1 MHRQVTGTCVTVWN
15 DERQEAWSF
24 MKEQSSGGNVNTVDV
39 ISPAAPFFL
48 SLGPE
53 YLRRLMLPILA
64 YSNNETYMRYTLPW
78 APHHIG
84 VWPVCF
90 VLPQNQFQM
99 PMEETGNMLIL
110 LAAIAKRQNQQ
121 IDYLKPY
128 AQLLQNWAQYLHD
141 SLPDP
146 PNQICTDVFVCIL
159 LSLSHEQ
166 MILCKLKKKRFDF

>member
-1 MHRQVTGTCVTVWN
+1 
-15 DERQEAWSF
+15 
-24 MKEQSSGGNVNTVDV
+24 
-39 ISPAAPFFL
+39 
-48 SLGPE
+48 
-53 YLRRLMLPILA
+53 
-64 YSNNETYMRYTLPW
+64 
-78 APHHIG
+78 
-84 VWPVCF
+84 
-90 VLPQNQFQM
+90 M